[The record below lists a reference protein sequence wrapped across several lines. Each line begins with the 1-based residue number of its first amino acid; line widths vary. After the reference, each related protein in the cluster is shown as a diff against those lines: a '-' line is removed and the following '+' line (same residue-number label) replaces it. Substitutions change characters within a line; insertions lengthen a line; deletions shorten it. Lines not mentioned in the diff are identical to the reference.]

1 MLRKITSH
9 LIGRWASAL
18 ALAVLP
24 QLALAAPAWHLNPAG
39 TGPADALAVPG
50 LEVAGAGFV
59 RISLDPANPA
69 AFGFVEHGAYRAVTA
84 AGASPFGG
92 HELTVTYMTSG
103 VGNFLDP
110 GALRFGAGTI
120 ELYLDS
126 ALDFAT
132 ATGHYGAD
140 NGTALARFSIFDG
153 AIDATGLVTV
163 QARLVSGSL
172 SAGYLF
178 DASGGD
184 LATRDDIVMTLGVYN
199 QTVTPDPLMIDEIVC
214 GLAGHTGAGCDGTPY
229 FNTPLAFTVQDG
241 GFVTLSTVPEPGALA
256 LVLAGLGLLA
266 PLRRRRGTWGVTS
279 APDGNPHEVVEDQHL
294 GLARVDRA

>member
-1 MLRKITSH
+1 MFRNIKNH
-9 LIGRWASAL
+9 LVGRWASAL
-18 ALAVLP
+18 ALLILP
-24 QLALAAPAWHLNPAG
+24 QLALAAPAWQLNPAG
-39 TGPADALAVPG
+39 TGLADAIAVSSLG
-50 LEVAGAGFV
+50 VAGAGFV
-59 RISLDPANPA
+59 QIAPDPATPA

-84 AGASPFGG
+84 AGSTPFGS

-103 VGNFLDP
+103 VGSFLDP

-120 ELYLDS
+120 ELFLDG

-153 AIDATGLVTV
+153 GMDATGLVTV

-178 DASGGD
+178 DADGGD
-184 LATRDDIVMTLGVYN
+184 LATRNDVVMTLAVYN

-214 GLAGHTGAGCDGTPY
+214 GLAGHAGAGCDGTPY
-229 FNTPLAFTVQDG
+229 FNSPLAFTVQDG
-241 GFVTLSTVPEPGALA
+241 GFVTVGTVPEPGALA

-266 PLRRRRGTWGVTS
+266 PLRRRHAHGT
-279 APDGNPHEVVEDQHL
+279 
-294 GLARVDRA
+294 